1 MIVRLFHFA
10 VSPDKVEAIKKFHNA
25 EAMPVVRSQKGNL
38 DCKLL
43 EPVNK
48 DDDYISMTT
57 WDNRENAD
65 AYQNAGVYKK
75 LVERARPLFKS
86 DPVLK
91 VYKTE
96 DILEHA

>member
-1 MIVRLFHFA
+1 MIVRLTYFA
-10 VSPDKVEAIKKFHNA
+10 ISPDKVEAMKRFYNE
-25 EAMPVVRSQKGNL
+25 EAMPVVKSQKGNL
-38 DCKLL
+38 DCRLL

-57 WDNRENAD
+57 WDNREDAD

-75 LVERARPLFKS
+75 LVEKARPQFKN

-91 VYKTE
+91 VYKAE

>member
-1 MIVRLFHFA
+1 MIVRLTYFA
-10 VSPDKVEAIKKFHNA
+10 ISPDKVAAMKRFYNE
-25 EAMPVVRSQKGNL
+25 EAMPVVKSQKGNL
-38 DCKLL
+38 DCRLL

-57 WDNRENAD
+57 WDNREDAD

-75 LVERARPLFKS
+75 LVEKARPQFKS

-91 VYKTE
+91 VYKAE

>member
-1 MIVRLFHFA
+1 MIVRLVYFA
-10 VSPDKVEAIKKFHNA
+10 VSPDKVDAVKKFHND
-25 EAMPVVRSQKGNL
+25 EAMPVIKSQKGNL
-38 DCKLL
+38 ACRLL

-57 WDNRENAD
+57 WDNREDAD
-65 AYQNAGVYKK
+65 AYQNGGAYRK
-75 LVERARPLFKS
+75 LVEKARPLFKS

-91 VYKTE
+91 VYMAE